1 MVLIIA
7 IDTSHNK
14 KYSCV
19 ASGFLSDAEKLHNE
33 IDRILL
39 KYNQKGPFHWR
50 KIPDK
55 IRRSAKNEVYKAIN
69 SSNLH
74 FTVFEH
80 KKPFPADRT
89 EYYLTF
95 VPNSADRT
103 EYYLT
108 FVPNSIA
115 NIIERWLRNKFGTV
129 LIKVDKDYEV
139 KGIEKGSE
147 KFVRTLLFQVGF
159 RLVGTNIHIRKNRD
173 FTATIGFPNGNVLNF
188 IASLSDRN
196 LSKEIQLADLVLGYY
211 LYDKTGIEKKV
222 RFIKI

>member
-1 MVLIIA
+1 MTRLVVA
-7 IDTSHNK
+7 IDTSHQK

-19 ASGFLSDAEKLHNE
+19 VSGFLSDAEKLHNE
-33 IDRILL
+33 IDKILL

-55 IRRSAKNEVYKAIN
+55 IRRSTKNEIYKAIN

-80 KKPFPADRT
+80 KKPF
-89 EYYLTF
+89 
-95 VPNSADRT
+95 SADRI

-129 LIKVDKDYEV
+129 LIKIDKDYEV
-139 KGIEKGSE
+139 KGVEKGSE
-147 KFVRTLLFQVGF
+147 KFVRTLLFQAGF

-173 FTATIGFPNGNVLNF
+173 FTATIGFPNGNVLDF
-188 IASLSDRN
+188 IASVSDRN

-222 RFIKI
+222 KFVKI

>member
-1 MVLIIA
+1 MARLIIA

-80 KKPFPADRT
+80 KKPFP
-89 EYYLTF
+89 
-95 VPNSADRT
+95 ADRT

-222 RFIKI
+222 RFVKI